1 MDECVIASHR
11 IVSYLP
17 LCMGC
22 FVCFVFYL
30 SVCLFVFFFSE
41 RLFIASHDAPFA
53 MLVHVGHDM
62 T

>member
-22 FVCFVFYL
+22 FVLFCFLF
-30 SVCLFVFFFSE
+30 VCLFVRFFFSE

>member
-1 MDECVIASHR
+1 MSVLSHR
-11 IVSYLP
+11 IASYRIFLYAWVV
-17 LCMGC
+17 L
-22 FVCFVFYL
+22 FCFVFYL